1 MINNNMWLN
10 YYTFGKKECWK
21 EGKKEEKGGGGKE
34 VQGGQKTV
42 LDPIWGFG
50 ALEVTIPEHI

>member
-1 MINNNMWLN
+1 MTKLLYIWEKRVL
-10 YYTFGKKECWK
+10 GR
-21 EGKKEEKGGGGKE
+21 GKEERKGGGGKE